1 MTELW
6 GQGLQV
12 LRTEEGGMVEMDR
25 GRREVGGLGRGLS
38 AWGRGRWDGALSSHL
53 LEISPSLRPHPH
65 TPPAWLATPPQLAG
79 KRSQPYPPHK
89 PIAYR
94 CSRERGG
101 GLKGERV
108 ERGCREGKLKEGGE
122 IQGRERG
129 RCCGQVR
136 KPVKMG
142 RQLEREKRHKNR
154 SPPLL

>member
-12 LRTEEGGMVEMDR
+12 LRTEEGGMVEMD
-25 GRREVGGLGRGLS
+25 
-38 AWGRGRWDGALSSHL
+38 RGRWDGALSSHL

-65 TPPAWLATPPQLAG
+65 TPPARLATPPQLAG

-101 GLKGERV
+101 VERREGGKGVQRRKTEGRRGDSRKGER
-108 ERGCREGKLKEGGE
+108 EMLWSGAEACEDGE
-122 IQGRERG
+122 TTG
-129 RCCGQVR
+129 
-136 KPVKMG
+136 
-142 RQLEREKRHKNR
+142 EREKT
-154 SPPLL
+154 